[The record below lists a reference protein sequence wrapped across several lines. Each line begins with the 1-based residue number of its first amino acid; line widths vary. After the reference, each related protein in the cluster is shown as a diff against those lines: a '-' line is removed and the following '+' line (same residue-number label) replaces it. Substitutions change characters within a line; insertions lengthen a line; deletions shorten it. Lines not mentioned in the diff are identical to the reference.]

1 MRVRSCSSLANVR
14 SVRLV
19 SAATINLILK
29 SVPHECSCPKAQVT
43 GRESITVLLLA
54 VSGRGVRIPLAN
66 LLRPESHCLVY
77 PNVAFGSLDHRQ
89 KLAALRCGVYS
100 PDFRSPTSGCP
111 IEC

>member
-54 VSGRGVRIPLAN
+54 VGGRGVRVELPSRLAT
-66 LLRPESHCLVY
+66 LLRPEETVSRQLE
-77 PNVAFGSLDHRQ
+77 PLPGLSKRRIASLDHRQ
-89 KLAALRCGVYS
+89 KLHPPADV
-100 PDFRSPTSGCP
+100 RSNLS
-111 IEC
+111 